1 MDKALIYCR
10 VSTDEQAGDER
21 HSLKT
26 QLRLCE
32 RAIEEGGIYRLAE
45 GCVYRDPGR
54 SATTMNRP
62 GLQDL
67 LLRIREDKSIRAVF
81 VQDTDRL
88 ARNANDH
95 LTIKALLRKAG
106 VKLIS
111 VSQPG
116 MEDTPE
122 GNFMDLVIAGVNQL
136 QSQITSRKTLKSLDQ
151 KFDEGWWPTK
161 APIGYMNAGDSDNP
175 KKRIVVTDPL
185 RAPLVAEIFKL
196 YSTGDYSVV
205 DVRDMT
211 YKKGLVTLAG
221 KMIARS
227 KMFALLRCPF
237 YYGEM
242 RWLGKSKKGNH
253 VPIITKEIFDRCQQ
267 VIAENNRYACRKRK
281 HAFLL
286 NGFVFCAL
294 DGQRYTA
301 EHNFKKRKSYYHCN
315 RSGDRI
321 KCTDKYVDT
330 WDLEQQVQERFDR
343 LQFSP
348 AFIEKV
354 MAKAKELYD
363 KKKAGV
369 SEEKERLMA
378 FKLNLEKK
386 LMVAE
391 EKLLS
396 GVLADDA
403 FTRIKNQVRGQID
416 NIDDEIHKVE
426 RSRNLKTDVI
436 QEILML
442 IRDIG
447 KAYEKAPYELKRLYL
462 GLFWNEFRVTQK
474 RIAEARKA
482 PVILALEAVGAVT
495 DSGAQEAIS
504 AETVAPIRKVRASK
518 EKVILRPVRGASRE
532 SDPYRRCHR
541 AELYH

>member
-1 MDKALIYCR
+1 MEKALIYCR

-32 RAIEEGGIYRLAE
+32 RAIEDSGIYRLAE
-45 GCVYRDPGR
+45 DGVYRDPGR
-54 SATTMNRP
+54 SATNMRRP

-95 LTIKALLRKAG
+95 LTIKALFQKAG

-136 QSQITSRKTLKSLDQ
+136 QSQITSRKTLKSMEE

-161 APIGYMNAGDSDNP
+161 APIGYLNAGDPDNP

-185 RAPLVAEIFKL
+185 RAPLIAEMFKL
-196 YSTGDYSVV
+196 YSTGDYSIV
-205 DVRDMT
+205 DVRDMM

-221 KMIARS
+221 KMLARS
-227 KMFALLRCPF
+227 KMFELIRCPF
-237 YYGEM
+237 YYGDM
-242 RWLGKSKKGNH
+242 HWMGKIKKGNH
-253 VPIITKEIFDRCQQ
+253 EAIITKDIFDRCQR
-267 VIAENNRYACRKRK
+267 VLAENNRYACRKRR
-281 HAFLL
+281 HSFLL

-294 DGQRYTA
+294 DGRRYVS
-301 EHNFKKRKSYYHCN
+301 EHNFKKGKSYYHCN
-315 RSGDRI
+315 RIGGRI
-321 KCTDKYVDT
+321 KGVENYVET
-330 WDLEQQVQERFDR
+330 WDLEGQVQERFNR

-348 AFIEKV
+348 EFIEKV
-354 MAKAKELYD
+354 MTKVKTLYEE
-363 KKKAGV
+363 KKAGV
-369 SEEKERLMA
+369 STEKERLMA
-378 FKLNLEKK
+378 GKLNLEKK
-386 LMVAE
+386 LAIAE
-391 EKLLS
+391 EKLL
-396 GVLADDA
+396 GGILADED
-403 FTRIKNQVRGQID
+403 FTRIKSQIREQID

-426 RSRNLKTDVI
+426 RARNLKTDVI
-436 QEILML
+436 QEILLL

-447 KAYEKAPYELKRLYL
+447 KAYDKAPYELKRLYL
-462 GLFWNEFRVTQK
+462 GLFWDEFRVAHK
-474 RIAEARKA
+474 RIVEAKKSR
-482 PVILALEAVGAVT
+482 VVLALEAIGALT
-495 DSGAQEAIS
+495 DSTPQEAVP
-504 AETVAPIRKVRASK
+504 AAASTPLHEAIVSG
-518 EKVILRPVRGASRE
+518 EKVILTPVRGALRE
-532 SDPYRRCHR
+532 SNPYCYCHR
-541 AELYH
+541 VELYH